1 MIRRLVL
8 VFSTLWLTAC
18 SVFGDRSGT
27 EEPRYSVIAQIGT
40 VEIREYA
47 PRLAAEIMVEGE
59 EEAARSAG
67 FRSLAAYIFGKN
79 GGSQAVA
86 MTAPVAQQAADGSA
100 IAMTAPVAAQP
111 TGQGQWTIRFFM
123 PNEYTRQT
131 LPAPTDPAIR
141 IVTVPAE
148 TMAVRRFSGSRSAE
162 AMARERT
169 LLLNALPS
177 SGWIVAGPL
186 VDWFYDPPWTLAML
200 RRNEVAVPVR
210 RATP

>member
-1 MIRRLVL
+1 MARRLV
-8 VFSTLWLTAC
+8 VFFSSLWLAAC
-18 SVFGDRSGT
+18 SVVGDRSGT
-27 EEPRYSVIAQIGT
+27 EEPRYTVIGQVGA

-47 PRLAAEIMVEGE
+47 PRLAAEVTMEGE

-79 GGSQAVA
+79 AGNQSVA
-86 MTAPVAQQAADGSA
+86 MTAPVTQEAAGSL

-123 PNEYTRQT
+123 PNEYTSQT
-131 LPAPTDPAIR
+131 LPAPTDPTIR

-148 TMAVRRFSGSRSAE
+148 TMAVRRFSGSRSAV
-162 AMARERT
+162 AVARERT
-169 LLLNALPS
+169 ELMTGLASSVWTVVGPS
-177 SGWIVAGPL
+177 

-200 RRNEVAVPVR
+200 RRNEVAAPVKR
-210 RATP
+210 TAP